1 MIAQRTLAVL
11 SAILLVGSVALAT
24 LGPPGVPLGQ
34 MLFMVDHDLMDRM
47 HRFIAGT
54 MTDWVWS
61 ELTVPLLLRPAW
73 LVPASVGLICAGVAV
88 SLSNRKPARRS
99 HHRSQ

>member
-1 MIAQRTLAVL
+1 VIAQRILAVL
-11 SAILLVGSVALAT
+11 SAILLVGSVAIAT

-34 MLFMVDHDLMDRM
+34 AVFMLDHDLMDRV
-47 HRFIAGT
+47 HRFIAT
-54 MTDWVWS
+54 NMTDWVWS

-73 LVPASVGLICAGVAV
+73 LVPASVGLICAGIAV

-99 HHRSQ
+99 PHRSQ